1 MPSTASIS
9 TALQPS
15 EAELKV
21 KALRDYFHS
30 HATRPYQWR
39 MSQLGQVIKLLD
51 EKETELMDALM
62 KDSGKAE
69 FTAYSGDI
77 AFVHAEAK
85 YAMKRLKKWMKPEK
99 VGTPMMLK
107 PAKSYIRSEPL
118 GVVLVMGAWNFPA
131 QLTLGA
137 MVGALAAGN
146 TVLIKPSEVSP
157 RVAAFLSKYV
167 PQYFDTQAVK
177 VMEGGVEETTDILTQ
192 RFDKILYTGNSFVGK
207 IVMAAAAKHL
217 TPVTLE
223 LGGKNPV
230 IVDASAK
237 LEVAANRIIDSKF
250 TNAGQICVAAD
261 YLLVHEAVYDQF
273 LPLLKAKITEFF
285 GEYPKDSNAYS
296 RIINE
301 RHVQRIK
308 QLMQG
313 CSVYAGGV
321 IEEADNYISPTL
333 LVDVPLDAP
342 IMGDEIFGPLLPI
355 FKYSNEAEAVDF
367 VNRNEKPLAFYIFTE
382 DRLLAERILN
392 STNSGAAGINAIMMH
407 ASNPELPFGGVGN
420 SGMDAYHGK
429 FSFDN
434 MSHKRSVL
442 DKSTRIDPRGMY
454 PPFTEKDVSMRK
466 KITKWLL

>member
-1 MPSTASIS
+1 
-9 TALQPS
+9 
-15 EAELKV
+15 
-21 KALRDYFHS
+21 
-30 HATRPYQWR
+30 
-39 MSQLGQVIKLLD
+39 
-51 EKETELMDALM
+51 
-62 KDSGKAE
+62 
-69 FTAYSGDI
+69 
-77 AFVHAEAK
+77 
-85 YAMKRLKKWMKPEK
+85 
-99 VGTPMMLK
+99 
-107 PAKSYIRSEPL
+107 
-118 GVVLVMGAWNFPA
+118 
-131 QLTLGA
+131 